1 MTPAGPSSQPN
12 PSVTELGDAAV
23 VLTQQLVRLR
33 TVNRRDGA
41 DIEAPAAELAAAVMR
56 KFGWDVELVE
66 VAPGRPNVVAQVR
79 GRRPGRTLMFEGHT
93 DVVTEG
99 DPAAWSFDPYSGDIV
114 DGKLLGRGAADMKSG
129 VAAMIYAARAVELAG
144 FDGRIVLGVLCDEE
158 EGMLGASAFA
168 ASELARSG
176 IDGVI
181 VCEPEGGEICP
192 IAKGALRIRVT
203 LHGVMAHG
211 AMPQHGKNPIPA
223 VGRLLLGLGELAD
236 QIADNLGDHPTLG
249 RFTITP
255 TVLSAGSAEQVNVI
269 PSTASVLADIRTIP
283 GVRHDVLVDLIGRL
297 SQQIAA
303 ESGLSAT
310 VDVLVDRPV
319 VDTPADAPVVRALAA
334 AHRDITGS
342 APVFGGVPGTTDGTV
357 LTRDAG
363 LSTVV
368 YGPGGKWI
376 AHQADEY
383 VDVADIHT
391 AVKVYARA
399 AELFLA
405 DSAADTDTAA
415 DTDADADSAGD
426 GAAADEAR
434 RPSAPVADRRR
445 RTGEA

>member
-12 PSVTELGDAAV
+12 PSVTDLGDAAV
-23 VLTQQLVRLR
+23 ALTQQLVRLR

-41 DIEAPAAELAAAVMR
+41 DIETPAAALAAAVMR
-56 KFGWDVELVE
+56 EFGWDVEMIE
-66 VAPGRPNVVAQVR
+66 VAPGRPNVIAQIP
-79 GRRPGRTLMFEGHT
+79 GRRAGRTLMFEGHT

-99 DPAAWSFDPYSGDIV
+99 DESTWSFPPYSGDIV

-129 VAAMIYAARAVELAG
+129 VAAMIYAARAVELGG
-144 FDGRIVLGVLCDEE
+144 FDGRIVIGVLCDEE
-158 EGMLGASAFA
+158 EGMLGATAFA
-168 ASELARSG
+168 ASDLARSG

-192 IAKGALRIRVT
+192 IAKGALRIRVS

-255 TVLSAGSAEQVNVI
+255 TVLSAGSEEQVNVI

-283 GVRHDVLVDLIGRL
+283 GVGHDVLVDLIGRL

-303 ESGLSAT
+303 ESELSAD

-319 VDTPADAPVVRALAA
+319 VDTPVAAPVVQALAA

-342 APVFGGVPGTTDGTV
+342 PPVFGGVPGTTDGTI

-399 AELFLA
+399 AALFLSG
-405 DSAADTDTAA
+405 SAE
-415 DTDADADSAGD
+415 ADADP
-426 GAAADEAR
+426 GAADSEAAGANAEDPGLR
-434 RPSAPVADRRR
+434 SMPEADRNRR
-445 RTGEA
+445 KGEG